1 MLREERRGDG
11 EASRGRQ
18 GETAH
23 RGGRNGVVD
32 GGRLWRRAEELVGRI
47 VVLRPV
53 VGGADGSMI
62 QRWNKSLARPL
73 VALLYTLSHVLPW
86 LWKTRGI
93 GYAMRPLFRQ

>member
-47 VVLRPV
+47 VVLRGCNVGRSQV
-53 VGGADGSMI
+53 VQMV
-62 QRWNKSLARPL
+62 R
-73 VALLYTLSHVLPW
+73 
-86 LWKTRGI
+86 
-93 GYAMRPLFRQ
+93 

>member
-47 VVLRPV
+47 VVSRGCN
-53 VGGADGSMI
+53 VGRS
-62 QRWNKSLARPL
+62 
-73 VALLYTLSHVLPW
+73 
-86 LWKTRGI
+86 
-93 GYAMRPLFRQ
+93 